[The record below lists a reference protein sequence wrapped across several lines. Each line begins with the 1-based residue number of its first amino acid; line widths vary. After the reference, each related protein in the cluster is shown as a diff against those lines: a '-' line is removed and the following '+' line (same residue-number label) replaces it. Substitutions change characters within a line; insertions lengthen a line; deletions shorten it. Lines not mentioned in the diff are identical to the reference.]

1 MKQGFQLKFSQN
13 LSLTPQLQ
21 QAIRLLQLSTLEL
34 NQEIEM
40 LMQANPLLERGDASE
55 DEYGNATDNSADEI
69 TLNTSS
75 EGSQA
80 NNAESTQDYD
90 QEGVQ
95 HNASNEEAYDAEFSE
110 HSTEA
115 SQGDL
120 NQSDLSHGD
129 ESSNELNY
137 TEVSKSE
144 VSQNES
150 NSAESMA
157 TESNQKDEA
166 AEFQVEFNDEFDEFS
181 NGSRWDENSTPSDDD
196 SDFRQQETLQISLRE
211 HLLSQLKLMPLSARD
226 QSLALLLVDSIND
239 DGYLVESLED
249 IIQEMPLEH
258 EIDLLEIQTA
268 LHLIQHLDP
277 IGVGARSLSECLLL
291 QLEVLPKTTPHLT
304 LAKRM
309 AQHHLP
315 ALGARD
321 FVKLRKELA
330 CDEVTLKNVQQI
342 ITSLNPRP
350 GSAFSIIGSE
360 HFIQHEVIVKKVK
373 GIWLA
378 SLNDV
383 VIPKLKINQLYASI
397 LKRNRDS
404 SSQYLQSQMQEAK
417 WMIKNIQQRF
427 STILRVSQ
435 AITDR
440 QRNFFEYGEVAMRP
454 LVLREIADELDL
466 HESTISRVTTNKYM
480 LTPRGI
486 FELKYFFG
494 SSVATDTGGTCSA
507 TAIRALIKQL
517 VEQENPKKPYS
528 DNQITEL
535 LSKQGIVVARRTIAK
550 YRESLNIAPASLRK
564 SL

>member
-1 MKQGFQLKFSQN
+1 MKQGLQLKFSQS

-21 QAIRLLQLSTLEL
+21 QAIKLLQLSTLEL

-40 LMQANPLLERGDASE
+40 LMQANPLLERGDAGE
-55 DEYGNATDNSADEI
+55 DEYGNATDNSADEV

-75 EGSQA
+75 EGVPE
-80 NNAESTQDYD
+80 NNADASQDYD
-90 QEGVQ
+90 NDQ
-95 HNASNEEAYDAEFSE
+95 NNSSNDESFEADFSE
-110 HSTEA
+110 RNIEAKQTEISQTDTNHNDSSQAESASSEA
-115 SQGDL
+115 SQKE
-120 NQSDLSHGD
+120 
-129 ESSNELNY
+129 ESS
-137 TEVSKSE
+137 
-144 VSQNES
+144 
-150 NSAESMA
+150 
-157 TESNQKDEA
+157 D
-166 AEFQVEFNDEFDEFS
+166 FQAEFNDEFDEFS

-196 SDFRQQETLQISLRE
+196 SDFKQQETLQISLRE
-211 HLLSQLKLMPLSARD
+211 HLLSQLKLMPLSERD
-226 QSLALLLVDSIND
+226 QSLTLLLVDSIND

-249 IIQEMPLEH
+249 IIEEMPLEL
-258 EIDLLEIQTA
+258 EIELLEIQTA
-268 LHLIQHLDP
+268 LRHIQHLDP
-277 IGVGARSLSECLLL
+277 IGVGARNLSECLLL
-291 QLEVLPKTTPHLT
+291 QLEVLPKTTPHLA

-373 GIWLA
+373 GIWVA

-440 QRNFFEYGEVAMRP
+440 QRNFLEYGEVAMRP

-535 LSKQGIVVARRTIAK
+535 LAKQGIVVARRTIAK